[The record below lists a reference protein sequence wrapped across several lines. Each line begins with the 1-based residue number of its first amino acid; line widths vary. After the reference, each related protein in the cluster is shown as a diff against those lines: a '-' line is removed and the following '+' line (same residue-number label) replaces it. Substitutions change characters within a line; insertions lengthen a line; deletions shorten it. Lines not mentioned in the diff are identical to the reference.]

1 MNKSYTIKHPAKQKK
16 FILLIFLLSIFILLF
31 TVIKTYT
38 NVYANAFIG
47 ALFEMAWLPWF
58 LGLFILP
65 LITLWHIYKTKTPL
79 FSLIN
84 FSLVLQITGILILI
98 FN

>member
-1 MNKSYTIKHPAKQKK
+1 MNKSSIIKQPAKQKK

-47 ALFEMAWLPWF
+47 ALFEMAWLPWL

-65 LITLWHIYKTKTPL
+65 LLTLWHIYKTKTPF
-79 FSLIN
+79 FSLIY
-84 FSLVLQITGILILI
+84 FAFALQIISILILI

>member
-1 MNKSYTIKHPAKQKK
+1 MNESSTIKQPAKQKK
-16 FILLIFLLSIFILLF
+16 FILLILLLSIFILLF

-47 ALFEMAWLPWF
+47 ALFEMAWLPWL

-84 FSLVLQITGILILI
+84 FALALQITGILILI